1 MDQKS
6 LTEEEFEEALL
17 TSLMKE
23 TQVLVVVECLLRD
36 REVLG
41 SNKTRAGSCQRL

>member
-6 LTEEEFEEALL
+6 LTEEDFEEALL

-23 TQVLVVVECLLRD
+23 TQVLVVVRVSAERSG
-36 REVLG
+36 G
-41 SNKTRAGSCQRL
+41 SGF

>member
-6 LTEEEFEEALL
+6 LTEEDFEEQLL

-23 TQVLVVVECLLRD
+23 TQVGID
-36 REVLG
+36 RKIEIF
-41 SNKTRAGSCQRL
+41 